1 MIFKYVLFVWKTL
14 KILILLGEFALDI
27 VIWILIYNYKYYFS
41 IIKRPLSTVYSLLIT
56 NDLMSILCFI
66 YNHHLS
72 FILLV
77 VSESVPALAGWKG
90 VFRIPAKWKN
100 QWMKI
105 VYLSVFFYEM
115 PLDYLLKTKCNF
127 LYCWYFYPR
136 I

>member
-1 MIFKYVLFVWKTL
+1 MLFVWKTL

-41 IIKRPLSTVYSLLIT
+41 IIKRPLSIVYSLLIT

-66 YNHHLS
+66 YNYHLS

-77 VSESVPALAGWKG
+77 VSESVPALPGWKG
-90 VFRIPAKWKN
+90 VFHIPAKLKN

-115 PLDYLLKTKCNF
+115 PLDYLLKTKWNF
-127 LYCWYFYPR
+127 LYCWYFHPR